1 MRFLCPAIPA
11 LIIATLLGYALPIL
25 AIMITPAFASKR
37 FGVTGF
43 DEGEAFRRIFRRNI
57 RET

>member
-1 MRFLCPAIPA
+1 MRFPRPATA

-37 FGVTGF
+37 FGVNGF
-43 DEGEAFRRIFRRNI
+43 DEGEAFRIFRRNV